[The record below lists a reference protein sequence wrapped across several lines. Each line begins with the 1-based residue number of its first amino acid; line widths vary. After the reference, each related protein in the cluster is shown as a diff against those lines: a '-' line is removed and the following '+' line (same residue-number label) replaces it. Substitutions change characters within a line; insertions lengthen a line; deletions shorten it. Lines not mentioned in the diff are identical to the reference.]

1 VRSVSSIVE
10 VAGEAAAVPRARRA
24 SPRVARPLRVLLVVE
39 SSGGGT
45 GRHVLDLAEAF
56 VARGVDVHLIYS
68 PPRADAIFLERVKAI
83 AGLRA
88 TQVAMRTAPHP
99 GDLGVVWRVRRYMK
113 AWGPF
118 DLIHGHSSKG
128 GAIARLAAL
137 GTRTGAV
144 YTLHGLIMMDP
155 GLPRWKWLFYLSIE
169 LTLSL
174 RTRRIIAVS
183 PEESRGAV
191 RVGLGSSRVV
201 TIPNGIGVMR
211 VTPREAARRA
221 MGVPPGAIVVGYV
234 GRLVDQK
241 APDVLIR
248 AFAAAANKVPSLR
261 LAMVG
266 AGPLDEP
273 MRELS
278 RALGVAERVVWL
290 GERDARD
297 VFAGFDMFALSSRKE
312 GLPYVV
318 LEALV
323 MGLPVVA
330 TSSAGVELLVT
341 TGENGAV
348 VAPGDDVAFGRAL
361 AETAADRERMRRYGV
376 VSRERAARLTVGA
389 MAERTLAVYV
399 QCLAPARAAE
409 VGTALS

>member
-1 VRSVSSIVE
+1 
-10 VAGEAAAVPRARRA
+10 
-24 SPRVARPLRVLLVVE
+24 
-39 SSGGGT
+39 
-45 GRHVLDLAEAF
+45 
-56 VARGVDVHLIYS
+56 
-68 PPRADAIFLERVKAI
+68 
-83 AGLRA
+83 
-88 TQVAMRTAPHP
+88 
-99 GDLGVVWRVRRYMK
+99 
-113 AWGPF
+113 
-118 DLIHGHSSKG
+118 
-128 GAIARLAAL
+128 
-137 GTRTGAV
+137 
-144 YTLHGLIMMDP
+144 
-155 GLPRWKWLFYLSIE
+155 
-169 LTLSL
+169 
-174 RTRRIIAVS
+174 
-183 PEESRGAV
+183 
-191 RVGLGSSRVV
+191 
-201 TIPNGIGVMR
+201 
-211 VTPREAARRA
+211 
-221 MGVPPGAIVVGYV
+221 V

-361 AETAADRERMRRYGV
+361 AETAADRERMRRYGAA
-376 VSRERAARLTVGA
+376 SRERAARLTVGA